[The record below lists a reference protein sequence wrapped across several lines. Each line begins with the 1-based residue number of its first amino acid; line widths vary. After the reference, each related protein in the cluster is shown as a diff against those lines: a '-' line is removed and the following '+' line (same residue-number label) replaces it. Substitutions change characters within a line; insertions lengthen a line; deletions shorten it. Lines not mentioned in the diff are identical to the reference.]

1 MFETLSFVVVW
12 FPAMAVSRGAVS
24 AGGVRA
30 VWIEGLVLI
39 GVRVAKLELRET
51 TSVYRY
57 L

>member
-39 GVRVAKLELRET
+39 GARVAKLELRET